1 MAVIHIPEEEAIK
14 DFASVLTRHHAGE
27 SIVIDGPN
35 RSLRL
40 APDLLH
46 GGRTVAEILETL
58 PENSEGVLDDDFA
71 ADVAEFRKRHP
82 EALDATRWD

>member
-1 MAVIHIPEEEAIK
+1 MAVIHIPEEEAVK
-14 DFASVLTRHHAGE
+14 DFASVLTKHHAGD

-40 APDLLH
+40 VPNGLRS
-46 GGRTVAEILETL
+46 GKTVAEILEIL

-71 ADVAEFRKRHP
+71 SDVAEFRKRHP
-82 EALDATRWD
+82 ESLDATRWD